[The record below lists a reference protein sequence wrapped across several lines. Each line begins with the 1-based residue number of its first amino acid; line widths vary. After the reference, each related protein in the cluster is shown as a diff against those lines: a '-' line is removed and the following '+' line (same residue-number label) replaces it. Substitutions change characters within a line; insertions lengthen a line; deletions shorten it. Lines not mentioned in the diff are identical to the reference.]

1 MLLATTDV
9 GSLVVM
15 VQIGLGIVVLAL
27 LAIFLCLC
35 RVLDELCEINQRL
48 ERAAEK

>member
-35 RVLDELCEINQRL
+35 RVLDELREINQRL